1 MSQSIREFMGI
12 GAQGIGASQPAKKP
26 GLRETFKEFFKK
38 DNLKRAMA
46 TPIPR
51 TISQGV
57 GGLMDVYNRGR
68 LPGESKMS
76 FVDLLKDDLRQ
87 ITVSDKDFKAGKTG
101 ITSMKPFKAFTPKMM
116 ATGPTP
122 LVRQTVERAL
132 GPVGAL
138 ATAGQVGYGVGNILM
153 DVTGTRD
160 DVSAAGA
167 ALANTQLG
175 QQLAGALGVPQ
186 TPNIQSQ
193 IPSPQQGIATV
204 SPSPLGTELIPRE
217 FRKVTLSEGTL
228 DDLFRVNERLLGG
241 GVNFGNTGTNVYFT
255 PGITGKIKTLGGA
268 FGGYDQYMGDQ
279 FRDYFNEFGI
289 NFTSSPVAFSDIPS
303 YITTSPAIGGVSE
316 FFNPQSMFND
326 QTLGEYFAQAGIP
339 TFGGR

>member
-57 GGLMDVYNRGR
+57 SGLMDVYNRGR

-167 ALANTQLG
+167 ALANTQIG

-186 TPNIQSQ
+186 TPNL
-193 IPSPQQGIATV
+193 QQGIATTSV
-204 SPSPLGTELIPRE
+204 ANPVDPGVPLDFGTTHGHLFDKQGNIFKASGPDSFYRALASGYGSYGPRDFYE
-217 FRKVTLSEGTL
+217 SSGYLNNPLVMGPPGQGFVTL
-228 DDLFRVNERLLGG
+228 
-241 GVNFGNTGTNVYFT
+241 
-255 PGITGKIKTLGGA
+255 
-268 FGGYDQYMGDQ
+268 
-279 FRDYFNEFGI
+279 
-289 NFTSSPVAFSDIPS
+289 
-303 YITTSPAIGGVSE
+303 
-316 FFNPQSMFND
+316 NP
-326 QTLGEYFAQAGIP
+326 
-339 TFGGR
+339 

>member
-38 DNLKRAMA
+38 DNLKRAM
-46 TPIPR
+46 IPR

-57 GGLMDVYNRGR
+57 SGLMDVYNRGR

-167 ALANTQLG
+167 ALANTQIG
-175 QQLAGALGVPQ
+175 QQLAEALGVPQ
-186 TPNIQSQ
+186 TPNL
-193 IPSPQQGIATV
+193 QQGIQTIEPEPV
-204 SPSPLGTELIPRE
+204 PRE
-217 FRKVTLSEGTL
+217 FRKLTFEVDPRNPFGADTAESALSYLNRTRLGSLAFQPEYYYYGEG
-228 DDLFRVNERLLGG
+228 DDFYPLGG
-241 GVNFGNTGTNVYFT
+241 GKIYDSLMNPDLTSLGAYTSTPISFGQLPTNLQQY
-255 PGITGKIKTLGGA
+255 GIG
-268 FGGYDQYMGDQ
+268 
-279 FRDYFNEFGI
+279 EFL
-289 NFTSSPVAFSDIPS
+289 P
-303 YITTSPAIGGVSE
+303 
-316 FFNPQSMFND
+316 
-326 QTLGEYFAQAGIP
+326 
-339 TFGGR
+339 